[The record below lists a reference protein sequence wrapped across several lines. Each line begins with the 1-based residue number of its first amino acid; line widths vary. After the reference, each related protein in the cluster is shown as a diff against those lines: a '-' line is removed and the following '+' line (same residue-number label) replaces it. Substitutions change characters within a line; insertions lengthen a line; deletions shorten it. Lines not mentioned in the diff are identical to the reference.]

1 LACSLWY
8 SSSNANEVCP
18 SGTVGL
24 CDPDVFTTI
33 VETIVET
40 STNDGQGTLTT
51 TETTL
56 TTTVDTVTNED
67 SGDLLAEGSDFVS
80 TGKEGDMDSD
90 WGGEGPASMPKGTGC
105 GALGIDKCAEI
116 TGSGNTTSN
125 NGVTGMGST
134 FVQTIDI
141 SDLNVNDGGQVTY
154 SIEID
159 KQDKEDSIYF
169 HITGNNG
176 SVENFSGTD
185 ILSASGVNSG
195 YGQYTGSFNFG
206 SNLTSLIVEIGG
218 RDINLAIGP
227 LFDNVSVNV
236 LYNVISQIIL
246 QTISTVEQYVYTN
259 GDATQ
264 EEIDIATDIFEH
276 NDIVEQP
283 TGEFDFEPIEESTED
298 TSYESVEMELD
309 MPDFNTDF
317 DMPDFDMDF
326 NIPEFDMP
334 DINMADIE
342 MEMELDMN
350 TQPPT
355 APAQPEPDLPPVM
368 NNNTDPE
375 PEQDTVAAVEPV
387 EEKIEVASIEAEPK
401 PEVEAEP
408 EPEPEPVSEPEE
420 KSEQQVKE
428 QPKEEPEKEIKVVEN
443 KEPVAKVQ
451 KKLTKQKAGSKIV
464 KNMSDSNR
472 YDSTNQLKTLMIMN
486 VIADNKSF
494 FVSNNQFKDI
504 EGFFTSEVLPD
515 SNIPDN
521 NVAAYLMYVDD
532 GGTMNKLIDLQ
543 YK

>member
-1 LACSLWY
+1 M
-8 SSSNANEVCP
+8 
-18 SGTVGL
+18 GL

-67 SGDLLAEGSDFVS
+67 SGDLLAEGSGFVS

-90 WGGEGPASMPKGTGC
+90 WGGEGPASMPSGTGC
-105 GALGIDKCAEI
+105 GALGIDKCAGI
-116 TGSGNTTSN
+116 TGSGNTTSH
-125 NGVTGMGST
+125 NGVTGMGTT

-375 PEQDTVAAVEPV
+375 PEQDTVAAAEPV

-428 QPKEEPEKEIKVVEN
+428 QPKEEPEKEIEVVEN

>member
-1 LACSLWY
+1 MACSLWY

-67 SGDLLAEGSDFVS
+67 SGDLLAEGSGFVS
-80 TGKEGDMDSD
+80 TGKEGDMDFD
-90 WGGEGPASMPKGTGC
+90 WGGEGPASMPSDKECGAIGTGQ
-105 GALGIDKCAEI
+105 CAEI
-116 TGSGNTTSN
+116 TGSGNITSN
-125 NGVTGMGST
+125 NGVSGMGTT

-368 NNNTDPE
+368 NNNPE
-375 PEQDTVAAVEPV
+375 PEQDTVAAAEPV

>member
-1 LACSLWY
+1 
-8 SSSNANEVCP
+8 
-18 SGTVGL
+18 
-24 CDPDVFTTI
+24 
-33 VETIVET
+33 
-40 STNDGQGTLTT
+40 
-51 TETTL
+51 
-56 TTTVDTVTNED
+56 
-67 SGDLLAEGSDFVS
+67 
-80 TGKEGDMDSD
+80 
-90 WGGEGPASMPKGTGC
+90 
-105 GALGIDKCAEI
+105 
-116 TGSGNTTSN
+116 
-125 NGVTGMGST
+125 
-134 FVQTIDI
+134 
-141 SDLNVNDGGQVTY
+141 
-154 SIEID
+154 
-159 KQDKEDSIYF
+159 
-169 HITGNNG
+169 
-176 SVENFSGTD
+176 VENFSGTD

-375 PEQDTVAAVEPV
+375 PEQDTVAAAEPV

-428 QPKEEPEKEIKVVEN
+428 QPKEEPEKEIEVVEN